1 MSNKIFLPNEEIDDL
16 VKQYPVA
23 IKDKIQEKLLSEM
36 KQWSKGV
43 QRRLDKENPF
53 HEEQARFKVANRS
66 LQRKDASIID
76 IEGDYS
82 DFQFLSKKANY
93 SVDEKFWISE
103 IGKLKNKPKLD
114 LLVDKFSNST
124 TTKHKKKNK
133 NSNEEDRLICRTLLH
148 EQWLKSLSKAY
159 SEWKL
164 KAIKH
169 KNSNEED
176 RLICRTLLH
185 EQWLKSLSKAYSEW
199 ELKAIN
205 EYRRKFLKKLSEW
218 LSLVQQLDDT
228 LSDLSLETG
237 LFLDL
242 SQGNLSLSDIEQLK
256 KWVSYISQDEGVK
269 NLCDMMGRL
278 RQAGKTKRQELVKNT
293 NTVQEF
299 VSDVNSKEEI
309 VGIHL
314 GRDIE
319 HALPQELALLAD
331 DEISILFDMK
341 YTEGRLICFDLEG
354 YQLKETSVEEE
365 ILVEIED
372 KEEHG
377 PIIICVDTSGS
388 MQGSPET
395 IAKAI
400 TLFMATRASEQKRN
414 CFLINFSTEIETLDL
429 SGNLGLSKVISFLQ
443 RSFCGGT
450 DASPA
455 LGYALYL
462 MKKEEYK
469 KSDLLMISDFI
480 MASLPES
487 LQNQITIAKE
497 NENKFYSLSIG
508 NIFLEKKMESIFDN
522 EWVYNPSNCSVHS
535 LQAMVSEI

>member
-1 MSNKIFLPNEEIDDL
+1 MPKKNFMPEAEIDNL
-16 VKQYPVA
+16 VKKYPVA
-23 IKDKIQEKLLSEM
+23 IKEKIQEKIHSEM
-36 KQWSKGV
+36 EQWNKSVK
-43 QRRLDKENPF
+43 RWLDKENPF
-53 HEEQARFKVANRS
+53 YEEQTKFKVANRS
-66 LQRKDASIID
+66 LKGKNASIVD
-76 IEGDYS
+76 IVGDYS
-82 DFQFLSKKANY
+82 DFQFLCKKTKY
-93 SVDEKFWISE
+93 SIDEKFWISE
-103 IGKLKNKPKLD
+103 IDKLKNKHSD
-114 LLVDKFSNST
+114 
-124 TTKHKKKNK
+124 
-133 NSNEEDRLICRTLLH
+133 EEDRLICRTLLQ
-148 EQWLKSLSKAY
+148 EQWLKSLSKA
-159 SEWKL
+159 
-164 KAIKH
+164 H
-169 KNSNEED
+169 
-176 RLICRTLLH
+176 
-185 EQWLKSLSKAYSEW
+185 SEW
-199 ELKAIN
+199 ELKAID
-205 EYRRKFLKKLSEW
+205 EYRNKFLTKISEW
-218 LSLVQQLDDT
+218 LELLQQLDDT

-242 SQGNLSLSDIEQLK
+242 SDGNLSLSDVEQLK
-256 KWVSYISQDEGVK
+256 KWVIYISQDEGVK

-293 NTVQEF
+293 ISVQEF
-299 VSDVNSKEEI
+299 VPDVNSKEEI

-341 YTEGRLICFDLEG
+341 YTEGRLICFDMNCF
-354 YQLKETSVEEE
+354 QQKETFVEEE

-372 KEEHG
+372 KEENG

-388 MQGSPET
+388 MQGAPET

-400 TLFMATRASEQKRN
+400 TLFMATRAREQKRN
-414 CFLINFSTEIETLDL
+414 CFLINFSTGIETLDL
-429 SGNLGLSKVISFLQ
+429 SGSIGLSKVVNFLQ

-455 LGYALYL
+455 LSYALGL
-462 MKKEEYK
+462 MEKEEYK
-469 KSDLLMISDFI
+469 KSDLLMVSDFI

-508 NIFLEKKMESIFDN
+508 NIFLEQKMKSIFDN

-535 LQAMVSEI
+535 LQAMISEI